1 MVRGWPE
8 GLVTPPQNSA
18 VCSSEVRL
26 KELLAEGKFVMS
38 CKHKLQPG
46 ITGCCCLIQ
55 CATQFNDQTELCTE
69 NNVPATCKNCN
80 ALGHGTSSILL
91 VRSLYD
97 QILQTVMCCIK
108 GQTLL
113 YCAAVWYC
121 KQCTLYN
128 VKSCCSVGVNCR
140 GGLIIHVRESPPLLA
155 PARST
160 TCTGQ
165 IYY

>member
-80 ALGHGTSSILL
+80 ALGHRTSSILL

-97 QILQTVMCCIK
+97 QIKQTVMCCIK

-113 YCAAVWYC
+113 
-121 KQCTLYN
+121 
-128 VKSCCSVGVNCR
+128 CSVI
-140 GGLIIHVRESPPLLA
+140 LQAAH
-155 PARST
+155 
-160 TCTGQ
+160 TCTTKKAVAVLE
-165 IYY
+165 